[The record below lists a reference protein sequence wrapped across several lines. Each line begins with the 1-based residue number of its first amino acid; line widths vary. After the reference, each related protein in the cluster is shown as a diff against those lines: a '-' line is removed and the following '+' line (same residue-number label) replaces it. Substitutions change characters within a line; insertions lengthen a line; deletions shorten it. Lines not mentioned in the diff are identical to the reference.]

1 MGEHKQV
8 RKALYRFGEEW
19 PHKELKKLASLRNKA
34 DYEPFKNISSQEVDN
49 AIGHMKK
56 IFDQLEFE

>member
-8 RKALYRFGEEW
+8 RKALYRFGEKE

-34 DYEPFKNISSQEVDN
+34 DYEPFKNISSQEVDD
-49 AIGHMKK
+49 AIGHMEE
-56 IFDQLEFE
+56 IFKHLEFE